1 MEHSTVVEAGA
12 FFFNNKKEG
21 NFFFE
26 NFPNVF
32 AMIPCNS
39 GLWPLTKI

>member
-1 MEHSTVVEAGA
+1 MEQSTVVEAGT
-12 FFFNNKKEG
+12 FCFNNKKKE
-21 NFFFE
+21 FFGE
-26 NFPNVF
+26 KFPNIF

>member
-12 FFFNNKKEG
+12 FFLITKKKEK
-21 NFFFE
+21 FLE
-26 NFPNVF
+26 NFPNIF